1 MSARVWRTDAGQW
14 FASQAEAAA
23 AAELTL
29 TRRYGPVA
37 LPTELPALL
46 AWLNAWPAP
55 GHPVEPSAN
64 LAGVPPAER
73 NARELVRRGWQH
85 AIPGYAGAR

>member
-1 MSARVWRTDAGQW
+1 MSTRAWRTDAGQW
-14 FASQAEAAA
+14 FASEAEAAA

-29 TRRYGPVA
+29 THRYGPVA
-37 LPTELPALL
+37 LPSDGAELL

-55 GHPVEPSAN
+55 GHPVEPTAN
-64 LAGVPPAER
+64 LAGVPPYER
-73 NARELVRRGWQH
+73 NLRELMRRGWFH